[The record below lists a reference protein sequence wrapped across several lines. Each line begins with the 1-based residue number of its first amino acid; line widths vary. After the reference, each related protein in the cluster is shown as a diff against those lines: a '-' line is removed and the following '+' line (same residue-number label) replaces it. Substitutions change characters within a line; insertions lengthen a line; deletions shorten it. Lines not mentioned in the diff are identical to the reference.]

1 MQRTA
6 VGWLQENPASHEEE
20 KEGEHDTLHDSR
32 PLHWQEDARVPIVL
46 RMRRAKVHNQ
56 RRKFIVGR
64 IVIYYSVGVIHKVG
78 LQYNHNVNDGDIRLE
93 QDKHERYISGYK

>member
-56 RRKFIVGR
+56 RRKFIVHNQR
-64 IVIYYSVGVIHKVG
+64 RKFIVGYIYYSDIKSD
-78 LQYNHNVNDGDIRLE
+78 YNTI
-93 QDKHERYISGYK
+93 IM

>member
-32 PLHWQEDARVPIVL
+32 PLHWQEDASADSITH
-46 RMRRAKVHNQ
+46 AQ
-56 RRKFIVGR
+56 SEGA
-64 IVIYYSVGVIHKVG
+64 
-78 LQYNHNVNDGDIRLE
+78 
-93 QDKHERYISGYK
+93 

>member
-1 MQRTA
+1 MTPGRYT
-6 VGWLQENPASHEEE
+6 G
-20 KEGEHDTLHDSR
+20 KKT
-32 PLHWQEDARVPIVL
+32 PIVL

-64 IVIYYSVGVIHKVG
+64 MVISVGVIHKVG
-78 LQYNHNVNDGDIRLE
+78 LQYNHNVSDGDIRLE

>member
-32 PLHWQEDARVPIVL
+32 PLHWQEDADSITH
-46 RMRRAKVHNQ
+46 AQ
-56 RRKFIVGR
+56 SEGA
-64 IVIYYSVGVIHKVG
+64 
-78 LQYNHNVNDGDIRLE
+78 
-93 QDKHERYISGYK
+93 